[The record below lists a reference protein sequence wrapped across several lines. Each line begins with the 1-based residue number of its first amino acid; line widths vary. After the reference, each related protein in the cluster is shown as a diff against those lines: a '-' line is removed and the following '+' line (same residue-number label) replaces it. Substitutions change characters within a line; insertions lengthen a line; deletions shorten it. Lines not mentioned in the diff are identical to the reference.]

1 MVTVKPGAVALWAD
15 VEDRACI
22 LGTIKC
28 ARENLNHAAA
38 TKLAIRSSDPDW
50 ILSA

>member
-22 LGTIKC
+22 LGTIEG
-28 ARENLNHAAA
+28 ARENLDHAATAAAAA
-38 TKLAIRSSDPDW
+38 TTYLRRGKS
-50 ILSA
+50 